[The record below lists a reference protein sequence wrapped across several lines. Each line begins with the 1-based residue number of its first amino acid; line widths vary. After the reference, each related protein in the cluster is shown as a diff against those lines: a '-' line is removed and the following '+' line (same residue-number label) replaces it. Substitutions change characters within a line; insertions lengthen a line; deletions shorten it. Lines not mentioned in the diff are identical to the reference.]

1 MPQTSTSTE
10 SPVIPLTFEEQNA
23 LRYVAGYI
31 CRKVRDR
38 LESSS
43 LPKKNDMIL
52 CLIELSGD
60 EVFEERGTE
69 LWTNTVDR
77 GGLWHISNQT
87 YGVFVIME
95 EIIHGH
101 LSLAGVATPMDNTR
115 QVLVDVIRKNEDLL
129 FEWDML
135 SAEVEEEVSVAVL
148 HKIIDLYVTVRG
160 FGFATSCLEIYKQA
174 HQTTLQK

>member
-1 MPQTSTSTE
+1 MGLKCLRRE
-10 SPVIPLTFEEQNA
+10 GQN
-23 LRYVAGYI
+23 YG
-31 CRKVRDR
+31 
-38 LESSS
+38 
-43 LPKKNDMIL
+43 P
-52 CLIELSGD
+52 
-60 EVFEERGTE
+60 
-69 LWTNTVDR
+69 VDR
-77 GGLWHISNQT
+77 GGLWHISDQT

-95 EIIHGH
+95 EIIRRH
-101 LSLAGVATPMDNTR
+101 LSLAGVATPMENAR

-174 HQTTLQK
+174 HQTTLQKKRKHLEENFVNIIDLVMVDFTT